1 MSLIS
6 TLVPTSLG
14 TIPGAWRDDYMY
26 LRYVQCT
33 DLIPPN
39 VGNYTTLDSPCDE
52 LFIASIVGTEQ
63 LIRSSRH
70 VTSVRQCHWCHASDL

>member
-26 LRYVQCT
+26 LRYVQCKR
-33 DLIPPN
+33 
-39 VGNYTTLDSPCDE
+39 NYTTLDSPCGE